1 MTTFTTDEAYFIAF
15 RQWANDRNL
24 IQGSNNKAQFAKLAE
39 ELSEFDADPKDAIGD
54 AFVVMTIMCAQQGIN
69 IEDVVCQP
77 AQHADF
83 YKEMMAGLGL
93 VASAVARDKN
103 IKPAIGRLKDFLHYA
118 AYLNR
123 FTLVECLDQAW
134 LDIKDRKGR
143 MVNNVFVK
151 EADLEAA

>member
-1 MTTFTTDEAYFIAF
+1 MTTFTTDEQYFIAF

-54 AFVVMTIMCAQQGIN
+54 AFVVMTIMCAQQDIN
-69 IEDVVCQP
+69 IEDVNCQP

-93 VASAVARDKN
+93 VAPPLRVTKISNPPLVVLKTSFTM
-103 IKPAIGRLKDFLHYA
+103 PLTSIGSR
-118 AYLNR
+118 
-123 FTLVECLDQAW
+123 
-134 LDIKDRKGR
+134 
-143 MVNNVFVK
+143 
-151 EADLEAA
+151 